1 VGRDLAFVLQDFNK
15 RNEGGEGTGERR
27 EEEGREGGKEKG
39 WEGKGKD
46 LPDQCKIASYAPA
59 IIILLLHRT
68 LHGGSPTHQQI
79 GLHVR
84 QAIGSAPGWQCSSY
98 NEI

>member
-46 LPDQCKIASYAPA
+46 LPDQCEFASYLPE
-59 IIILLLHRT
+59 LLLFFCFIYLFIYFLYFFT
-68 LHGGSPTHQQI
+68 LGRYDPAG
-79 GLHVR
+79 V
-84 QAIGSAPGWQCSSY
+84 
-98 NEI
+98 